1 MTYKVYEA
9 DLQDDFK
16 EDPRNANK
24 GTERGHKLLEQS
36 VEKFGAARSMVAD
49 ADGYIPAGNK
59 TREALI
65 AAGIRNAVVVETDGN
80 TPVIVK
86 RTDWK
91 LTDGG
96 NVAREY
102 AYADNRIAEIDLQW
116 DQAVFAE
123 DVAVGIIEFVP
134 WFSDAAIDE
143 ILGTVETE
151 GADLPELG
159 AGEKATFCQKTFT
172 FHDEQAEEV
181 DRAIKRAKELG
192 LGESDLNENSNGNAI
207 YEICRAFIEGNS

>member
-1 MTYKVYEA
+1 MTYKIYEA

-91 LTDGG
+91 LTEGG

-102 AYADNRIAEIDLQW
+102 AYADNRIAEVNLNW
-116 DQAVFAE
+116 DFDVVNADIE
-123 DVAVGIIEFVP
+123 DIGLSSFMPVP
-134 WFSDAAIDE
+134 
-143 ILGTVETE
+143 
-151 GADLPELG
+151 ADLEPEP
-159 AGEKATFCQKTFT
+159 
-172 FHDEQAEEV
+172 EEV
-181 DRAIKRAKELG
+181 D
-192 LGESDLNENSNGNAI
+192 
-207 YEICRAFIEGNS
+207 EGNGAPAGKECPRCGFEIDG